1 MEELFTKWIN
11 KEIHKNYNQFYI
23 INPKLLLFDSF
34 NCGKKSNEETM
45 RYFF

>member
-1 MEELFTKWIN
+1 MEELFTKWTN

-23 INPKLLLFDSF
+23 INPKLLLLDSF
-34 NCGKKSNEETM
+34 NRGKKSNEETM